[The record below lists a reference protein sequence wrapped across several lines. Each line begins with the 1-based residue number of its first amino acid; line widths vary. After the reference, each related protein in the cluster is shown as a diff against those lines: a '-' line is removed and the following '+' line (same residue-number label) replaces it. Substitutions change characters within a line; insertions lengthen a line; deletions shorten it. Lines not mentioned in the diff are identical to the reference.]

1 MSAVDKLVS
10 YILELKP
17 QQVEKLLRHLPKLV
31 ATLDEPANEK
41 EEYISAI
48 TMALHKTNDISL
60 LDLILRLLQ
69 KSRNA

>member
-1 MSAVDKLVS
+1 MSAVDKLIS

-17 QQVEKLLRHLPKLV
+17 EQAEKLFQHLPKLI
-31 ATLDEPANEK
+31 ALLDEPADEK

-48 TMALHKTNDISL
+48 TQALYKTTDIAL
-60 LDLILRLLQ
+60 LDLILQLLQ